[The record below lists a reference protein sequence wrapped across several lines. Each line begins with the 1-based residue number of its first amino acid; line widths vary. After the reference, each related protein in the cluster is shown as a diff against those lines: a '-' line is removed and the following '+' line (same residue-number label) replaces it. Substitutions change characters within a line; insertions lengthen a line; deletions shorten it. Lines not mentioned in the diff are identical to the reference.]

1 MKKIALFT
9 IGLAI
14 FMLANS
20 CAKTEYDLTGNIS
33 GTVIDYTTGEPIQK
47 ALVTL
52 SPTSKNTYTGMDGQF
67 EYQDLEA
74 QQYTVTVQQT
84 GYQANRKI
92 VNVGA
97 GETTNVSLVM
107 KKEGTTK

>member
-1 MKKIALFT
+1 MKRKIALFMMGFT
-9 IGLAI
+9 ILMI
-14 FMLANS
+14 TSS
-20 CAKTEYDLTGNIS
+20 CTKTEYDLTGNIS
-33 GTVIDYTTGEPIQK
+33 GTVIDYDTGEPIQK

-67 EYQDLEA
+67 EYTDLES

-84 GYQANRKI
+84 GYQANRKL
-92 VNVGA
+92 VNVNA

-107 KKEGTTK
+107 RKQ